1 MGLEVGISKVE
12 LTVNKITS
20 QVNEKHT
27 SICETKNLS
36 ESLMHNN
43 ADVLERWKFT

>member
-12 LTVNKITS
+12 LTVNKFTS
-20 QVNEKHT
+20 QGNEKHT